1 MKKLIVIITSLFI
14 VASAVLAV
22 DIPEPR
28 GFVND
33 YANVIDDTIEVEIL
47 STIREFEEKTSN
59 EIAVITF
66 ETIEDRTIEDVSME
80 IAEKWEVGKADK
92 DNGILLFFAVK
103 ERRVRLEVGYG
114 LEGVI
119 NDAKAGRI
127 LDDYVVE
134 ARNAGDYTTAAKQ
147 GVDGIIQAIGE
158 EFWNEEMQGEE
169 FSPFILLLI
178 FLILT
183 GAVVVFVSISDGRAG
198 GSSYFGGFSSGG
210 SRSGGSSG
218 GGGFGGGRLGGG
230 SFGGGGA
237 SR

>member
-218 GGGFGGGRLGGG
+218 GGGFGGGRFGGG